1 MLEQIHKAK
10 PQVHGITAEVFREG
24 LAILKVF
31 WMLP

>member
-10 PQVHGITAEVFREG
+10 PQVDGITAEVFREG
-24 LAILKVF
+24 LAVLELF